1 MQSRKALY
9 TALVRSHLGYCSQVW
24 APQSVIRNLL
34 SIEKVQRRATKFLY
48 NYSNAL
54 SYRDFLLGL
63 QLLPIN
69 YWLEYLEF
77 VFVQN

>member
-1 MQSRKALY
+1 MSMQSRKALY
-9 TALVRSHLGYCSQVW
+9 TALVRSSLGYCSQV
-24 APQSVIRNLL
+24 PQSVIRNLL
-34 SIEKVQRRATKFLY
+34 AIENVQRKATKFLY

-69 YWLEYLEF
+69 YWLEYLD
-77 VFVQN
+77 FVQN